1 MKLALGVSLIGA
13 FSLVLL
19 YSILVGVM
27 VPGWKASNGNLLQ
40 VLNEKAIAYVGQQPN
55 QTILGNNRWLFA
67 TIERTV
73 IGNSANGTVIIAI
86 PSTDFYGN
94 IEHGVVVA
102 SCAGLGVLLFLVIV
116 LWTSIHCCVNLQLE
130 AKKRNEVSIP
140 YTIFDEVK

>member
-40 VLNEKAIAYVGQQPN
+40 VLNKKAIAYVGQQPN
-55 QTILGNNRWLFA
+55 QTILGNSGWLFA

-73 IGNSANGTVIIAI
+73 INGNGNGTVIIAI

-116 LWTSIHCCVNLQLE
+116 LWTAIHCCVNLQLE
-130 AKKRNEVSIP
+130 AKRKNEVSIP